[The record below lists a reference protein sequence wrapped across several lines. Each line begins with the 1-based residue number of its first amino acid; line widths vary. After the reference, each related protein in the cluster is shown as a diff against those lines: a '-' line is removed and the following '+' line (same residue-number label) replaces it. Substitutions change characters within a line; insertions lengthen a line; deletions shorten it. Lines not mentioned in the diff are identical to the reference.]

1 MKIHQQSAVAIGVGS
16 SSNPLTMIPAT
27 LAPTLSGAD
36 GPVVPTICRLSR
48 DMRQIAFWV
57 PRASPPGLFV
67 AAVEPGDDL
76 VDRAQR
82 VWSPGEGEHL
92 SDLAWSADGQYLA
105 FTLSS
110 GPPPGE
116 LCVAAL
122 NVATRKLTRL
132 AGHAFA
138 WAGTGPTMLIADP
151 AGSRLYLKDLE
162 LDVEHRIGEI
172 SDDGDPHFQP
182 VISVSP
188 DYQRFALVTRR
199 VLDGAVHVHM
209 AQHDGRA
216 WQMTPL
222 SEMPGTSIRILPF
235 WSLDSRA
242 FALYVIDM
250 AQHHSAI
257 IGVPPT
263 DGEGEVLYT
272 SDSVDAFITPAP
284 HPDGRLIAMVRAHP
298 REAASTLVENRL
310 VLVDPAEH
318 SLAPITPDN
327 TILGA
332 LRWLD
337 GQTLLV
343 EGGPAV
349 WTVKLRAE
357 EEASEDQSAP
367 AAPGATGDAGV
378 TAQASASDAFVRTV
392 VRDIEPGF
400 TFACEIPAGWQRVP
414 LPPDEVDFA
423 DTRVM
428 RPLCLFTPSYA
439 AIVFTVATRPLIHG
453 STPATALAY
462 LSDAQQLPIEPIR
475 HAILPCGAVAETIAT
490 QTAGSDRMRMRLI
503 MLEDGGHLFSLTTM
517 APGPLWDAM
526 KPTLDHIVR
535 SFVLLDPKGPTT
547 PTFDD

>member
-1 MKIHQQSAVAIGVGS
+1 
-16 SSNPLTMIPAT
+16 MIPAT
-27 LAPTLSGAD
+27 LAPTIDGPD

-48 DMRQIAFWV
+48 DMTQLAFWV
-57 PRASPPGLFV
+57 PRAGPPGLFV
-67 AAVEPGDDL
+67 GAVEQGDDIG
-76 VDRAQR
+76 AGAKR
-82 VWSPGEGEHL
+82 VWSPGEHEHL
-92 SDLAWSADGQYLA
+92 ADLAWSADGQYLA

-122 NVATRKLTRL
+122 HVATRQLTRL
-132 AGHAFA
+132 DGHAFA
-138 WAGTGPTMLIADP
+138 WAGTGPTLLIADP

-172 SDDGDPHFQP
+172 TDDGDPHFQP

-199 VLDGAVHVHM
+199 ALDSATHVQM

-222 SEMPGTSIRILPF
+222 SEMPGMSIRILPF
-235 WSLDSRA
+235 WSADSRA
-242 FALYVIDM
+242 FALYVIDLM
-250 AQHHSAI
+250 QHHSAI
-257 IGVPPT
+257 IGVPPA

-298 REAASTLVENRL
+298 IAAASTLVENRL
-310 VLVDPAEH
+310 VLVDPAER

-349 WTVKLRAE
+349 WTVKLRAGE
-357 EEASEDQSAP
+357 ESADNADGAIGSGGAAAEAD
-367 AAPGATGDAGV
+367 AAPVAA
-378 TAQASASDAFVRTV
+378 AASPSDTFVRTV

-414 LPPDEVDFA
+414 LPPEQVDFA
-423 DTRVM
+423 DPRVM

-439 AIVFTVATRPLIHG
+439 AIVFTVATRPLIPG
-453 STPATALAY
+453 STAATALAY

-475 HAILPCGAVAETIAT
+475 HGILPCGQVAETMAT
-490 QTAGSDRMRMRLI
+490 QTAGGDTMRMRLI
-503 MLEDGGHLFSLTTM
+503 MLEDGGHLFSLTAM

-526 KPTLDHIVR
+526 EPTLDYIVQ

-547 PTFDD
+547 PTFNK